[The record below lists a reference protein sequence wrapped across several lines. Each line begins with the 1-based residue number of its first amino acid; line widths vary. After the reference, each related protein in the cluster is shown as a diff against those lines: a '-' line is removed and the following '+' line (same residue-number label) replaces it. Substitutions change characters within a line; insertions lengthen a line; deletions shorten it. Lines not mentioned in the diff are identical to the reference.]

1 MFNPSTKDSSGT
13 KVYLQPLSTEGQGF
27 YNGRKKYSLHQFS
40 IPFGAGVRFSV
51 SPTIRLGFEI
61 GMRKTNTDY
70 LDDVST
76 TFVDQNTLLANRGQ
90 LAVDLAFRADELMS
104 GLSYPAGGSKR
115 GEIKNKDWYYFSGF
129 ILSIKLPGITGNSRK
144 SKTGCP
150 GRI

>member
-1 MFNPSTKDSSGT
+1 MFNPSTKDSAGT

-27 YNGRKKYSLHQFS
+27 YNGRKKYSLQQFS

-51 SPTIRLGFEI
+51 SPNIRLAFEI

-76 TFVDQNTLLANRGQ
+76 SYVDQNTLLANRGQ
-90 LAVDLAFRADELMS
+90 LAVDLAFRGDELKT
-104 GLSYPAGGSKR
+104 GLSYPAGGSQR
-115 GEIKNKDWYYFSGF
+115 GKVENKDWYYFSGF
-129 ILSIKLPGITGNSRK
+129 ILSIRLPSITGNSRK